1 MSYQTHN
8 GRCSTLICCM
18 FLSFNRI
25 RLKEHAIGDARVGGR
40 ATSVDA
46 PLAAGI
52 PVLQPIDAGRK
63 PRECQTPQPSEGGYH
78 GADCHSAWRKD
89 GAVCRN

>member
-1 MSYQTHN
+1 M
-8 GRCSTLICCM
+8 ICCM

-25 RLKEHAIGDARVGGR
+25 RSKDTAVGDARVGGR

-63 PRECQTPQPSEGGYH
+63 PRECQTPQPSEGGYQAIYS
-78 GADCHSAWRKD
+78 ADCHSAWRKD